1 MRKLVLFFVGL
12 LILGVMSAT
21 LLVAGVIYDSGNK
34 TAVEVYFFQT
44 DDNYAR
50 RPGDIKTAEEFGVED
65 MRVQF
70 ISKYLTEYFFVSP
83 DIAQLEARSTNRSTL
98 RLMSLIS
105 VYNKWIETVLP
116 ELRELAAARALRI
129 VKVTDAKFISKT
141 KYGEYWQV
149 SYDLT
154 TWDAPNNFSVVPRVE
169 SATLFMDISYEPGM
183 RETVLGRSLS
193 QYMESGGDP
202 AVAFKFGVRDIVI
215 QE

>member
-1 MRKLVLFFVGL
+1 MKKLVLFFVGL

-34 TAVEVYFFQT
+34 TAVEAYFFQT

-83 DIAQLEARSTNRSTL
+83 DIAQLEARSANRSTL

-105 VYNKWIETVLP
+105 VYNKWIEI
-116 ELRELAAARALRI
+116 E
-129 VKVTDAKFISKT
+129 ST
-141 KYGEYWQV
+141 KIFWEDIYE
-149 SYDLT
+149 
-154 TWDAPNNFSVVPRVE
+154 VE
-169 SATLFMDISYEPGM
+169 SLEKKEEI
-183 RETVLGRSLS
+183 
-193 QYMESGGDP
+193 
-202 AVAFKFGVRDIVI
+202 
-215 QE
+215 

>member
-1 MRKLVLFFVGL
+1 MRKLVLFFAGL

-34 TAVEVYFFQT
+34 TAVEAYFFQT

-83 DIAQLEARSTNRSTL
+83 DIAQLEARSANRSTL

-116 ELRELAAARALRI
+116 ELRELADARALRI

-141 KYGEYWQV
+141 KHGEYWQV

>member
-34 TAVEVYFFQT
+34 TAVEAYFFQT

-193 QYMESGGDP
+193 KYMESGGDP